1 MGLILHSR
9 SIGPYRYSQYSE
21 RTMSAKIL
29 VVDDSLT
36 ARKMISGMLSEYN
49 VLTAFDGKD
58 ALRSIDDNPD
68 IDLVILDLNMPVMD
82 GWQFLDE
89 FVLLPIKKEI
99 SVFIMTSSI
108 DPVDIEMAKKYKIVK
123 DYVEKPIT
131 TKKLDVLCKLIGNT
145 N

>member
-1 MGLILHSR
+1 MTNKLTYIIDDDKLTVKLIS
-9 SIGPYRYSQYSE
+9 
-21 RTMSAKIL
+21 IL
-29 VVDDSLT
+29 VSKNKFCEEIQSFDNAQHAIDKLKQNASNN
-36 ARKMISGMLSEYN
+36 G
-49 VLTAFDGKD
+49 VLPD
-58 ALRSIDDNPD
+58 AIL
-68 IDLVILDLNMPVMD
+68 LDLNMPVMD

-131 TKKLDVLCKLIGNT
+131 SKKLDLLSNLIGKT